1 MNKTNKQTLQV
12 ELEDNNLRI
21 DFFIAKK
28 LENLSRSKVKE
39 SILNNRVLLNGSII
53 NDPSKKVLF
62 KNKIIITS
70 I

>member
-62 KNKIIITS
+62 KNK
-70 I
+70 